1 MSLTVETAGPN
12 LVDGIVRTPSS
23 WNDRETSQL
32 WFLYFQ
38 IETES
43 LTQFWSIKSLKSFFL
58 KKISMN
64 SWILTCIMHLLLL
77 KLLIFMLKLFHLWL
91 VGASLTPQS
100 FWHNPSI
107 LHLFSCIL
115 MWQDVPD
122 SQKEIFW
129 LSKAI

>member
-58 KKISMN
+58 KKN
-64 SWILTCIMHLLLL
+64 QYE
-77 KLLIFMLKLFHLWL
+77 FMDSNVYHASPSIEITHFYAQI
-91 VGASLTPQS
+91 VPSLTGRS
-100 FWHNPSI
+100 
-107 LHLFSCIL
+107 
-115 MWQDVPD
+115 
-122 SQKEIFW
+122 
-129 LSKAI
+129 